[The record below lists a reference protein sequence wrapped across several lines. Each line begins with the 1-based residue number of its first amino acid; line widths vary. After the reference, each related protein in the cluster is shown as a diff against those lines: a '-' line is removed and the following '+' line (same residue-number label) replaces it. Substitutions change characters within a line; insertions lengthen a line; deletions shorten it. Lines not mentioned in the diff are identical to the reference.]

1 MAHFDA
7 YLRSLGPL
15 AWWKLEDP
23 VGSPTA
29 ADSSGNGYTG
39 TVNGGVTF
47 GQPGPVAGHTAALFD
62 GTSGHINTTLNPTG
76 SISVLTWLNLAGL
89 SQSGDPRIVSNDHTD
104 IDNRGFELFY
114 DLAGAGGVP
123 TFYVG
128 NGTGASAAVGPT
140 ALPTSG
146 WLMLVGTYDEATIR
160 IYLGGVLVASQAFA
174 GAMAAGNDGIA
185 IGYDP
190 GYSGDYFN
198 GSIAEVAIFGYALS
212 AAQVRGLWS
221 PPVLF
226 SGGSGFPQMVGQ
238 P

>member
-15 AWWKLEDP
+15 AWWKLDDP

-62 GTSGHINTTLNPTG
+62 GSTGFIETAYQPTFGAITIAVWTNAIPALFTVNTR
-76 SISVLTWLNLAGL
+76 VLAAGGAGL
-89 SQSGDPRIVSNDHTD
+89 SGWDFYVLNSSGIY
-104 IDNRGFELFY
+104 IEQ
-114 DLAGAGGVP
+114 GGVP
-123 TFYVG
+123 YG
-128 NGTGASAAVGPT
+128 GPW
-140 ALPTSG
+140 LQNPGSG
-146 WLMLVGTYDEATIR
+146 WEFWVMTWDGTTVRGYYQATQQWAVAGPVGSITCGNALTIGA
-160 IYLGGVLVASQAFA
+160 YSPGGDFF
-174 GAMAAGNDGIA
+174 
-185 IGYDP
+185 P
-190 GYSGDYFN
+190 